1 MSLYIYRRSLKTFKR
16 NNFDLIAIYVCDIV
30 YYREIKNVPH
40 ELLSVTTAML
50 KLQMDKNNLCAWN
63 LNTQYT
69 ETILMNYNLILF
81 KLATTKKIVETA
93 NKRALT
99 MKKFF
104 IKMQ

>member
-1 MSLYIYRRSLKTFKR
+1 MSLHIYRRSLKTFKR

-50 KLQMDKNNLCAWN
+50 KLQMDKNNLCTWN

-69 ETILMNYNLILF
+69 ETILMN
-81 KLATTKKIVETA
+81 
-93 NKRALT
+93 
-99 MKKFF
+99 
-104 IKMQ
+104 